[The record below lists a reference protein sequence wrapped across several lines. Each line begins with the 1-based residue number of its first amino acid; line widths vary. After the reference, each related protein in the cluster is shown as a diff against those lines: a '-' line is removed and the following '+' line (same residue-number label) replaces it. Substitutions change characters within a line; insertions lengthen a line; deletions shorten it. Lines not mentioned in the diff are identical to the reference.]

1 MFRKKSLNLSRSIL
15 KFFTEQGFS
24 FIRENSKLLAQSII
38 TVLSIAF
45 AIWFINNERNELA
58 EVRHVL
64 DTAQWQLV
72 LLGIALTIVYIVLQG
87 LMYVA
92 SFASIRHRIPL
103 WSAIILFLK
112 RNLISVFLP
121 AGGVSSLAFFT
132 GEIEEKGISK
142 SQINFASTVYGF
154 VGIFSVVLVAIP
166 VFIYAMVLGNLGES
180 EWMALSSVILL
191 ILLFY
196 LIYRSIL
203 KRGLIFNWIIKL
215 FPSFEVLLEDV
226 QNNRIERKQFLITL
240 LYSVFIEFAG
250 IAHLYVAM
258 MALNFEPSLFAAF
271 LGYIVSVIFLIV
283 SPFLRGLGAIEVSM
297 AFILVRLGFTSVN
310 AIAITLLYRFF
321 EFWLPLL
328 AGVVSFGI
336 KINKLL
342 MRVVPAILLF
352 ALGIINIISV
362 LTPAI
367 SERVHW
373 LRHFLPI
380 DAIIVSN
387 YFVLVLGLFL
397 LVTASFMLK
406 GLKIAWWFALF
417 LSIVSLIGNLTKA
430 ADYEEAL
437 VALLVILGL
446 ILTRKDYYV
455 QNNPRLR
462 SVGIQTAVLS
472 MLAVMV
478 YSVVGFYY
486 LDQRHFNIDFSF
498 WQSVKYSLQNYF
510 LIGSN
515 DLVPVD
521 HFAKKFLLSIN
532 FSGFL
537 SLGFL
542 VYTLIRPY
550 IFKDE
555 PTPEELE
562 RHRRMIDEYGNSCLD
577 YFKTYSDKMIFEAEG
592 VNAFISYRT
601 AGNFAV
607 VLENPVAENEEQMKQ
622 CIRLFDRF
630 CYETG
635 LKSFY
640 YRVPE
645 NSLHLYKSMKK
656 KIMFIGQEGVVDLNS
671 FSLEGGAK
679 KSIRNAISKVKDRGY
694 KTHIHTPPIKD
705 GLLQKIKAVSDEWL
719 EETDRSEILFSQGM
733 FVWEEL
739 KQQTLITVENAEE
752 KIVAFLNIIPD
763 YVKGEGT
770 YDLLRKTT
778 DAPNGVMDFILVELF
793 NYLKSQN
800 YSTVNLG
807 FAPMSG
813 LNDPHSFTEKSMKF
827 AYEKIRGFAQYKGL
841 REYKEKFVTDWYNKY
856 LVYEHDFDLL
866 QIPGALTRVIKVRAE
881 L

>member
-1 MFRKKSLNLSRSIL
+1 MFRKKALNLSRSIL

-24 FIRENSKLLAQSII
+24 FIRENSKLLAQAII
-38 TVLSIAF
+38 TILSIGF
-45 AIWFINNERNELA
+45 AIWFISNERNALA
-58 EVRHVL
+58 DVRGVL
-64 DTAQWQLV
+64 GTAHWQLV
-72 LLGIALTIVYIVLQG
+72 LLGIGLTIVYILLQG
-87 LMYVA
+87 MMYVT
-92 SFASIRHRIPL
+92 SFASIKHRINL
-103 WSAIILFLK
+103 WSAVILFLK

-132 GEIEEKGISK
+132 GDIEDKGISK

-154 VGIFSVVLVAIP
+154 VGIFSVVIVAIP
-166 VFIYAMVLGNLGES
+166 IFIYAMFLGNVGSGDWL
-180 EWMALSSVILL
+180 ALFSLILL
-191 ILLFY
+191 IALFY
-196 LIYRSIL
+196 FIYRSIL
-203 KRGLIFNWIIKL
+203 KRGLFFKWIIKA
-215 FPSFEVLLEDV
+215 FPSFEVLLEDI
-226 QNNRIERKQFLITL
+226 QNNRIDRKQFLITL
-240 LYSVFIEFAG
+240 LYSVFIEFTG

-258 MALNFEPSLFAAF
+258 MALNFEPSLLAAF
-271 LGYIVSVIFLIV
+271 LGYIISVIFLIV
-283 SPFLRGLGAIEVSM
+283 SPLLRGLGTIEASM
-297 AFILVRLGFTSVN
+297 FLILEQLGFTHVA
-310 AIAITLLYRFF
+310 AISITLLYRFF
-321 EFWLPLL
+321 EFWLPLI
-328 AGVVSFGI
+328 AGVVSFVI

-342 MRVVPAILLF
+342 MRVIPAILLF

-373 LRHFLPI
+373 LRHFLPL

-406 GLKIAWWFALF
+406 GLKIAWYFALF
-417 LSIVSLIGNLTKA
+417 LSVVSLIGNLTKA
-430 ADYEEAL
+430 ADYEEAI
-437 VALLVILGL
+437 VALLVIVGL
-446 ILTRKDYYV
+446 VFTRKDYYV

-462 SVGIQTAVLS
+462 SVGIQTAILS
-472 MLAVMV
+472 IVAVMV

-498 WQSVKYSLQNYF
+498 WQSIKYSLQNYF
-510 LIGSN
+510 LVGSN

-521 HFAKKFLLSIN
+521 RFARKFILSIN
-532 FSGFL
+532 VSGFL

-550 IFKDE
+550 IFKDT

-562 RHRRMIDEYGNSCLD
+562 RHKRMIDEYGNSCLD
-577 YFKTYSDKMIFEAEG
+577 YFKTYQDKMIFEPEG

-607 VLENPVAENEEQMKQ
+607 VLENPVAENEEQMRE

-640 YRVPE
+640 YRIPE
-645 NSLHLYKSMKK
+645 NSLHIYKSLKK
-656 KIMFIGQEGVVDLNS
+656 KIMFIGQEGVVDLNQ
-671 FSLEGGAK
+671 FSLEGGAR
-679 KSIRNAISKVKDRGY
+679 KSIRNAISKVKDRDY
-694 KTHIHTPPIKD
+694 TTHIHTPPIKD
-705 GLLQKIKAVSDEWL
+705 GLLQKIKSVSDEWL
-719 EETDRSEILFSQGM
+719 EETERSEIVFSQGM
-733 FVWEEL
+733 FVWNDL

-752 KIVAFLNIIPD
+752 KIVAFLNIVPA

-793 NYLKSQN
+793 TYLKSQD

-813 LNDPHSFTEKSMKF
+813 LNDPHSFSEKSMKF

-856 LVYEHDFDLL
+856 LVYEHGFDLL
-866 QIPGALTRVIKVRAE
+866 QIPRALTKVIKP
-881 L
+881 

>member
-1 MFRKKSLNLSRSIL
+1 MFRKKVLIL
-15 KFFTEQGFS
+15 FAPVFS
-24 FIRENSKLLAQSII
+24 FFKERSLSFLRENSKLLAQSILTI
-38 TVLSIAF
+38 LSIAF
-45 AIWFINNERNELA
+45 GIWFINNERNEVA
-58 EVRHVL
+58 EVRQVL
-64 DTAQWQLV
+64 NAAQWELV
-72 LLGIALTIVYIVLQG
+72 LLGIGLTLLYIVLQG

-92 SFASIRHRIPL
+92 SFASIKHRIPL

-166 VFIYAMVLGNLGES
+166 IFIYAMFSGNLGS
-180 EWMALSSVILL
+180 GEWLALFSVILL
-191 ILLFY
+191 IILFY
-196 LIYRSIL
+196 FIYNSIL
-203 KRGLIFNWIIKL
+203 KRGLIFQWIIRL
-215 FPSFEVLLEDV
+215 FPSFEVLLEDI

-240 LYSVFIEFAG
+240 LYSVIIEFTG

-258 MALNFEPSLFAAF
+258 MALHYEPSLFAAF
-271 LGYIVSVIFLIV
+271 LGYIVSVVFLIV
-283 SPFLRGLGAIEVSM
+283 SPFLRGLGAIELSM
-297 AFILVRLGFTSVN
+297 VFILVRLGFSNVE
-310 AIAITLLYRFF
+310 AIATTLLYRFF

-328 AGVVSFGI
+328 AGVVSFVI

-352 ALGIINIISV
+352 ALGIVNIISV

-373 LRHFLPI
+373 LRDFLPV

-417 LSIVSLIGNLTKA
+417 LSAVSLIGNLTKA
-430 ADYEEAL
+430 ADYEEAI
-437 VALLVILGL
+437 VALLVIIGL
-446 ILTRKDYYV
+446 VLTRKDYYV

-462 SVGIQTAVLS
+462 SVGIQTAILS
-472 MLAVMV
+472 ILAVMV

-486 LDQRHFNIDFSF
+486 LDQRHFNIDFNF

-510 LIGSN
+510 LVGSN

-521 HFAKKFLLSIN
+521 RFAKKFLLSIN
-532 FSGFL
+532 VSGFL
-537 SLGFL
+537 SLAFL
-542 VYTLIRPY
+542 TYTLIRPY
-550 IFKDE
+550 FFRDT
-555 PTPEELE
+555 PTSEELE
-562 RHRRMIDEYGNSCLD
+562 RPKKLIREFGNSCLD
-577 YFKTYSDKMIFEAEG
+577 YFKTYNDKMIFEPEG
-592 VNAFISYRT
+592 INAFISYRT

-607 VLENPVAENEEQMKQ
+607 VLEDPVAENEEQMRE

-635 LKSFY
+635 FKSFY

-645 NSLHLYKSMKK
+645 SSLSIYKSLKK
-656 KIMFIGQEGVVDLNS
+656 KVMFIGQEGVVDLNQ
-671 FSLEGGAK
+671 FSLEGGAR

-694 KTHIHTPPIKD
+694 KTQIHTPPIKD
-705 GLLQKIKAVSDEWL
+705 GLLQKIKSVSDEWL
-719 EETDRSEILFSQGM
+719 EETDRSEIVFSQGM
-733 FVWEEL
+733 FIWAEL
-739 KQQTLITVENAEE
+739 KQLTLITVENNEE

-763 YVKGEGT
+763 LVNGEGT
-770 YDLLRKTT
+770 YDLIRKTT
-778 DAPNGVMDFILVELF
+778 DAPNGVMDFILIELF

-800 YSTVNLG
+800 YSTCNLG

-813 LNDPHSFTEKSMKF
+813 LDDPHTFSEKSMKF

-856 LVYEHDFDLL
+856 LIYEHDFDLL
-866 QIPGALTRVIKVRAE
+866 QIPTALIKVIKP
-881 L
+881 

>member
-1 MFRKKSLNLSRSIL
+1 MFRKKVFNLFAPVFTFFKERSLPFL
-15 KFFTEQGFS
+15 
-24 FIRENSKLLAQSII
+24 RENSKLLAQAILTI
-38 TVLSIAF
+38 LSIGVG
-45 AIWFINNERNELA
+45 IWFINNERNEIT

-64 DTAQWQLV
+64 ESAQWELV
-72 LLGIALTIVYIVLQG
+72 LLGIGITICYIVLQG

-92 SFASIRHRIPL
+92 SFASIKHRIPL
-103 WSAIILFLK
+103 WSAVILFLK

-132 GEIEEKGISK
+132 GEIEEKGITK

-166 VFIYAMVLGNLGES
+166 IFIYAMFSGNLGS
-180 EWMALSSVILL
+180 GEWFALFSVIFL
-191 ILLFY
+191 IVLFY
-196 LIYRSIL
+196 LVYHSIL
-203 KRGLIFNWIIKL
+203 KRGMIFEWIIKL
-215 FPSFEVLLEDV
+215 FPSFEVLLGDI
-226 QNNRIERKQFLITL
+226 QNNRIERKQFLITVF
-240 LYSVFIEFAG
+240 YSVLIEFAG

-258 MALNFEPSLFAAF
+258 MALHLEPSLFAAF
-271 LGYIVSVIFLIV
+271 LGYIVSVVFLII

-297 AFILVRLGFTSVN
+297 ALILARLGFSSVI
-310 AIAITLLYRFF
+310 AISITLLYRFF
-321 EFWLPLL
+321 EFWLPLV
-328 AGVVSFGI
+328 AGVISFGL

-342 MRVVPAILLF
+342 MRVIPALLLF
-352 ALGIINIISV
+352 ALGIVNIISV

-373 LRHFLPI
+373 LRNFLPL

-406 GLKIAWWFALF
+406 GLKIAWYFAMF

-430 ADYEEAL
+430 ADYEEAS
-437 VALLVILGL
+437 VALLVIIGL
-446 ILTRKDYYV
+446 VLTKKDYYV

-462 SVGIQTAVLS
+462 SVGIQTAILS
-472 MLAVMV
+472 IVAVMV
-478 YSVVGFYY
+478 YSIVGFYY
-486 LDQRHFNIDFSF
+486 LDQRHFNIDFNF
-498 WQSVKYSLQNYF
+498 FQSVKYSLQNYF
-510 LIGSN
+510 LVGSN

-521 HFAKKFLLSIN
+521 RFAKKFILSIN
-532 FSGFL
+532 VSGFL
-537 SLGFL
+537 SLAFL
-542 VYTLIRPY
+542 TYTLIRPY
-550 IFKDE
+550 FFKDT

-562 RHRRMIDEYGNSCLD
+562 RPKRLVKEFGNSCLD
-577 YFKTYSDKMIFEAEG
+577 YFKTYGDKMIFEPEG
-592 VNAFISYRT
+592 INAFISYRT

-607 VLENPVAENEEQMKQ
+607 VLENPVAENEEQMRE

-635 LKSFY
+635 FKSFY
-640 YRVPE
+640 YRIPE
-645 NSLHLYKSMKK
+645 ESLPIYKSLRKK
-656 KIMFIGQEGVVDLNS
+656 VMFIGQEGLVNLS
-671 FSLEGGAK
+671 LFSLEGGAK
-679 KSIRNAISKVKDRGY
+679 KSIRNAISKVKDRGFT
-694 KTHIHTPPIKD
+694 THIHVPPIKD
-705 GLLQKIKAVSDEWL
+705 GLLQKIKSVSDEWL
-719 EETDRSEILFSQGM
+719 EETGRSEIVFSQGM
-733 FVWEEL
+733 FVWSEL
-739 KQQTLITVENAEE
+739 KQQTLITVENNEE
-752 KIVAFLNIIPD
+752 KIVAFLNVIPD
-763 YVKGEGT
+763 DVNGEGT

-813 LNDPHSFTEKSMKF
+813 LNDPHTFSEKSMKF

-856 LVYEHDFDLL
+856 LIYDHDFDLL
-866 QIPGALTRVIKVRAE
+866 QIPGALAKVIKP
-881 L
+881 